1 MKIITSFNLDP
12 TKGVYFE
19 MNASISS
26 FLWQGNQYLAKK
38 PKSIHHSEL
47 RISSNIFF
55 SNTNASSTEMKLSPG
70 LGNFAQWDIS
80 EVIELGF
87 WDGFSVGESI
97 QCETRDTGWVGE
109 GKLENGSSGSQEL
122 SLDLQLLQAG
132 LYFSPKK
139 YSGIYSGISKL

>member
-19 MNASISS
+19 MNTSISS

-55 SNTNASSTEMKLSPG
+55 SNTNASSAEMKLSPG
-70 LGNFAQWDIS
+70 LGNFAH
-80 EVIELGF
+80 
-87 WDGFSVGESI
+87 
-97 QCETRDTGWVGE
+97 
-109 GKLENGSSGSQEL
+109 
-122 SLDLQLLQAG
+122 
-132 LYFSPKK
+132 
-139 YSGIYSGISKL
+139 